1 MLRFLLRNFPIL
13 SIHAALHVARY
24 SYCPIP
30 MPYSDRSR
38 RLSKDYW
45 KSIIFSQFSADS
57 ADRVSVLFLL
67 HTWLVWLLGFLCWIF
82 WNTFCLL
89 FAAAFH
95 LFSLQ
100 VLTKKWKRGGVEMR
114 DHSFSFILSFSLFS
128 TDNPNLKVARAFFYL
143 QIEFLRAVRG
153 RLIFA
158 LSRKS

>member
-95 LFSLQ
+95 LFSLE
-100 VLTKKWKRGGVEMR
+100 VLTKKLNRESKWE
-114 DHSFSFILSFSLFS
+114 INISFSLFS
-128 TDNPNLKVARAFFYL
+128 ADNPNLLVARSFFYL
-143 QIEFLRAVRG
+143 QIEFLRVVHG
-153 RLIFA
+153 LQIYA
-158 LSRKS
+158 LSRES